1 MAADVFL
8 CLYNNNTQ
16 VKGSSTDWLFP
27 GAIELKEFS
36 MDAEA
41 TISTDQDDE
50 KIMESRAD
58 LMEMPFAGDVKEAEK
73 PLDSFSISF
82 SKAFDVSSTVL
93 FQNYALASTQA
104 KTFFNKGLVYCRITG
119 PTPQSNAKP
128 EQLCF
133 LVYEFANLYVYD
145 YELEVSGETS
155 LPTEKCK
162 MYFDKYRITYRQ
174 QLGTGQLTPSPLS
187 LGWDF
192 EKYAAY

>member
-8 CLYNNNTQ
+8 CLYNNNTLIT
-16 VKGSSTDWLFP
+16 GSSTDWLFP
-27 GAIELKEFS
+27 GAIELQEFS

-41 TISTDQDDE
+41 TILADQDDE
-50 KIMESRAD
+50 KAMQNRSD
-58 LMEMPFAGDVKEAEK
+58 MMEMPFGGDIKEPEK

-82 SKAFDVSSTVL
+82 SKAFDISSNLL
-93 FQNYALASTQA
+93 FQNYALASTQT
-104 KTFFNKGLVYCRITG
+104 KSFFSKGLVYCRIVG
-119 PTPQSNAKP
+119 PTRQTGATP

-145 YELEVSGETS
+145 YELDVSGETS

-174 QLGTGQLTPSPLS
+174 QQTTGQLTSSPLS

-192 EKYAAY
+192 EKSEAY